1 LAGARP
7 EKRVEVEVEVEVSE
21 REAFD
26 LASVERAWKGFAE
39 RLKEE
44 GKQGLAASVASAKL
58 ELTGTTLVAEW
69 LNDVQLAQIAD
80 LRAALCAHLRERVR
94 NGALELEAR
103 VRPMDAP
110 ERAVYLTD
118 RDRYEAFVAANPAVD
133 ELRRRLDLD
142 FA

>member
-1 LAGARP
+1 MGTRP
-7 EKRVEVEVEVEVSE
+7 QQAAPSDVAEVEVTE

-26 LASVERAWKGFAE
+26 LASVEQAWKEFAD
-39 RLKEE
+39 RLKAE
-44 GKQGLAASVASAKL
+44 GKQGLSASVASAKL
-58 ELTGTTLVAEW
+58 ELKGTTLVAEW
-69 LNDVQLAQIAD
+69 LNEVQLAQIAD
-80 LRAALCAHLRERVR
+80 LRAALCAHLRVRVR
-94 NGALELEAR
+94 NGALELEVR
-103 VRPMDAP
+103 VRPQDAP

>member
-1 LAGARP
+1 M
-7 EKRVEVEVEVEVSE
+7 VE

-26 LASVERAWKGFAE
+26 LESVERAWKEFAE
-39 RLKEE
+39 GLKEE
-44 GKQGLAASVASAKL
+44 GKQGLAATVASAKL
-58 ELTGTTLVAEW
+58 RLTGTSVAAEW
-69 LNDVQLAQIAD
+69 VNEVQLAQIAD
-80 LRAALCAHLRERVR
+80 IRGALCAHLRIRVR
-94 NGALELEAR
+94 NGALDLEACL
-103 VRPMDAP
+103 RPQDAP